1 MFFAETFKHYRKM
14 AGYTQE
20 DVAKKLLVTPQAVS
34 KWEVGGGTPDISL
47 LVPIADLFGITT
59 DALLNNVRKS
69 REEIADDMERI
80 DSSWN
85 ADLSKDENF
94 GAKYKKYVDLLRNNP
109 DSVELLR
116 AILNLSCA
124 WLSSCS
130 QEMSNERKREIVG
143 NAERFSK
150 NLRKNPED
158 VFSSH
163 CIMCEIYFHGG
174 ETDKAEAELVYF
186 SPSGQYIRDRAK
198 YMHLKMEKK
207 YEAALPC
214 IGNSI
219 SHTLYWLL
227 WDIQNLAGT
236 YRSLKDQD
244 SMYKIYHLEHDLLQ
258 ALSCTHGKY
267 FSYYFH
273 ATMRLAQEAAQKNDV
288 ERCLSYLEEMMG
300 VLRKLRGQNADRA
313 SGRCVLFAG
322 NEESQTAKISKEAIL
337 EALEWKSFDFIR
349 ANPAF
354 EQICK
359 EIHRW

>member
-1 MFFAETFKHYRKM
+1 MTFGEKIQKLRKEAGLSQEEFADRL
-14 AGYTQE
+14 
-20 DVAKKLLVTPQAVS
+20 DVSRQAVS

-158 VFSSH
+158 EFSSH
-163 CIMCEIYFHGG
+163 CIMYEIYFHGG

-214 IGNSI
+214 LGNSI
-219 SHTLYWLL
+219 SHTLHWLL

-236 YRSLKDQD
+236 YRSLKDPD
-244 SMYKIYHLEHDLLQ
+244 SMYKIYHLEHDMLQ
-258 ALSCTHGKY
+258 SLSCTHGKY
-267 FSYYFH
+267 FSYYFQ
-273 ATMRLAQEAAQKNDV
+273 ATMRLAQEAAQKNDR

-300 VLRKLRGQNADRA
+300 VLRKLREQNADGA
-313 SGRCVLFAG
+313 SGRCVLFAVNG
-322 NEESQTAKISKEAIL
+322 ESQNAKISKEAIL
-337 EALEWKSFDFIR
+337 EALEWKAFDSIR
-349 ANPAF
+349 DNPAF